1 MTRIEIS
8 QYSKRSGKRVAHA
21 ISTFDNT
28 QDALSFLLR
37 CDKKFMKENIRFKYV
52 IKEEE

>member
-1 MTRIEIS
+1 MTKIEIS
-8 QYSKRSGKRVAHA
+8 QYSKRNGKRVSHA

-28 QDALSFLLR
+28 QEALSFLLK
-37 CDKKFMKENIRFKYV
+37 CDQRFMKENIRFKYV